1 MKILKIKK
9 PYHLTKMSFPIILI
23 SFLLSG
29 CEKYLNVPL
38 PVDRIAGDGAYVSDA
53 STSSVLSGVFSK
65 IYTSGL
71 IDGGT
76 SIGFQ
81 MAEYTD
87 ELDVFN
93 NQTSN
98 STNVAIYS
106 DLLQNKTINYW
117 SNIYNIINTCNAA
130 IEGIPKSSTLS
141 ANKNQFLG
149 EAYFSRAWL
158 YFNLVNL
165 YGDVPLALSTDYN
178 KNNVLA
184 RTAKAQVYQQII
196 EDLKLSQS
204 LLPAVYQD
212 ALSVATT
219 VRARPDRAAATAL
232 LARVYLYIGDWSNA
246 ETQATAVISNPDYQ
260 LAPLAQAFLA
270 GSKETVWAVAPK
282 APGFVNDYSIYN
294 AGIPSTIPAGTNNS
308 SQLLNFGPTA
318 SLSKSLIN
326 NFESNDNRKS
336 IWVRAVTDAATKLVY
351 YFPNK
356 YQSGVNGTEFTVI
369 MRLAEQYLIRA
380 EARAMLNNISGAQ
393 ADLNAV
399 RTRAGLPNTLAS
411 TSTDLISAV
420 MTERRLEL
428 FTELGHRFYDLKRI
442 GIIDAVMTQAVTQK
456 TNFGTTP
463 IVWSSVKQI
472 LPIPTGDILIDPNLT
487 QNPGYN

>member
-1 MKILKIKK
+1 MKKIKIEK
-9 PYHLTKMSFPIILI
+9 PNYGYKI
-23 SFLLSG
+23 SFLIILLSSLFSG

-65 IYTSGL
+65 MYTAGL
-71 IDGGT
+71 IDGGS
-76 SIGFQ
+76 SIGYQ
-81 MAEYTD
+81 MAEYSD
-87 ELDVFN
+87 ELDVYN
-93 NQTSN
+93 NQSSN
-98 STNVAIYS
+98 STNLAIYS
-106 DLLQNKTINYW
+106 NLLQNKTINYW

-130 IEGIPKSSTLS
+130 IDGISNSKTLS

-165 YGDVPLALSTDYN
+165 YGDVPLALTTDYN

-184 RTAKAQVYQQII
+184 RAPKAQVYQQII
-196 EDLKLSQS
+196 TDLKLAQS
-204 LLPAVYQD
+204 LLPAGYQD
-212 ALSVATT
+212 ALSLTTT

-232 LARVYLYIGDWSNA
+232 LARIYLYTSDWVNA
-246 ETQATAVISNPDYQ
+246 EKQATEVIGNADYQ
-260 LAPLAQAFLA
+260 LIPLAQAFLA
-270 GSKETVWAVAPK
+270 ASKETIWAVAPK
-282 APGFVNDYSIYN
+282 APGFVNDYSVYN
-294 AGIPSTIPAGTNNS
+294 NGIPGTIPAGSNNS
-308 SQLLNFGPTA
+308 SQLITYGPTA
-318 SLSKSLIN
+318 SLSKSLLN
-326 NFESNDNRKS
+326 AFETNDNRKTT
-336 IWVRAVTDAATKLVY
+336 WLRPVTDAATNLVY

-356 YQSGVNGTEFTVI
+356 YQSGVNGTEFTVL

-380 EARAMLNNISGAQ
+380 EARAMQNNTSGAQ
-393 ADLNAV
+393 ADLNMV
-399 RTRAGLPNTLAS
+399 RTRAGLPNTSAAN
-411 TSTDLISAV
+411 TADLISAIAK
-420 MTERRLEL
+420 ERRVEL
-428 FTELGHRFYDLKRI
+428 FTETGHRFFDLKRT
-442 GIIDAVMTQAVTQK
+442 GTIDAVMTQAVTQK